1 MHIPASDLHVRT
13 PGQDEIASAPCIT
26 FAQVRD
32 LAKSLKVDLATQF
45 KGEVPAE
52 VFAHVAMPKYGA
64 TVMPYW
70 PVIHWF
76 VENTTRPCRCGCS
89 TRLPLGQAFATP
101 TCRTRLAIMKD
112 RKPELYR
119 RRRKNTLPA

>member
-1 MHIPASDLHVRT
+1 MSDLHVRI

-32 LAKSLKVDLATQF
+32 LAKTLKTDLAAHF

-52 VFAHVAMPKYGA
+52 VFAHVVMPKYGA

-70 PVIHWF
+70 PVIDWY
-76 VENTTRPCRCGCS
+76 VQNTTRPCACGCG
-89 TRLPLGQAFATP
+89 TRQSQRFATP

-112 RKPELYR
+112 RKPA
-119 RRRKNTLPA
+119 RRKRSASLRA

>member
-1 MHIPASDLHVRT
+1 MHTPDLHVRI

-32 LAKSLKVDLATQF
+32 LAKTLKTDLAAHF

-52 VFAHVAMPKYGA
+52 VFAHVVMPKYGA

-70 PVIHWF
+70 PVISWY
-76 VENTTRPCRCGCS
+76 VQRTTRPCACGCG
-89 TRLPLGQAFATP
+89 TRQSQRFATP

-112 RKPELYR
+112 RKPA
-119 RRRKNTLPA
+119 RRKRSASLRA